1 MLTANA
7 HLTIARRLVL
17 LTLLLVAA
25 SACSVKFVADYDAAT
40 FEEILKT
47 GKIVDRF
54 YGDLLEAPEGQRKY
68 ATYSA
73 RYVEVETDI
82 RSLLTRN
89 QVRPLNTESIKINE
103 TILNLWDKYKA
114 NHKKNDTYGTGI
126 AQLDRGR
133 FLRLFKAA
141 ADAETAKRLDSED
154 KDSNKDSK
162 SK

>member
-1 MLTANA
+1 MLTANTHA
-7 HLTIARRLVL
+7 AMARPFVL
-17 LTLLLVAA
+17 LILLLVAA
-25 SACSVKFVADYDAAT
+25 GGCQVKFVADYDAAT

-47 GKIVDRF
+47 GKTVDRF
-54 YGDLLEAPEGQRKY
+54 YGDLLEVPEAQRKY
-68 ATYSA
+68 ATSSA

-103 TILNLWDKYKA
+103 TILNLWMKYKD
-114 NHKKNDTYGTGI
+114 NHQKTDTYRTGV